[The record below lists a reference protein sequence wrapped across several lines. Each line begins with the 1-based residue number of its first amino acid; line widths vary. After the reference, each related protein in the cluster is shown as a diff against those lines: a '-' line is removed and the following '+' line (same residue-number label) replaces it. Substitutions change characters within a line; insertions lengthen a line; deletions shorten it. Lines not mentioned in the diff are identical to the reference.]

1 MTAYM
6 APGYQTVEEI
16 VASQWLTTVEEM
28 HTKKRNGDVAEA
40 RQVVM
45 WYAHER
51 RGYSFFMAGKIFGKN
66 HATAIHA
73 RNTVNNLIETDRN
86 FRGRLETVL
95 RHIEKINAKLGF
107 ELK

>member
-1 MTAYM
+1 M

-16 VASQWLTTVEEM
+16 VASQWFTTVEEM
-28 HTKKRNGDVAEA
+28 HTKKKNRDVVDARNI
-40 RQVVM
+40 VM

-51 RGYSFFMAGKIFGKN
+51 RGYTFNTAGKIFGKN

-86 FRGRLETVL
+86 FRERFNAVL
-95 RHIEKINAKLGF
+95 HQIEKIGAKMGF

>member
-16 VASQWLTTVEEM
+16 VASQWLTTVDEM
-28 HTKKRNGDVAEA
+28 HTKKRYRDVAEA

-45 WYAHER
+45 WYAVNR
-51 RGYSFFMAGKIFGKN
+51 MGYTYNRAGNIYDRN
-66 HATAIHA
+66 HVTAMYGIK
-73 RNTVNNLIETDRN
+73 TVNNLIETDRN